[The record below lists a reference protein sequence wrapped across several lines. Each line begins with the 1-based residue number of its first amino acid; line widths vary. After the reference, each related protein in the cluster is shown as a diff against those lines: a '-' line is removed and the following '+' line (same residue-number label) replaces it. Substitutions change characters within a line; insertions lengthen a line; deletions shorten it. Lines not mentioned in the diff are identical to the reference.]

1 MWFEFQSG
9 QTFKVNGLSLEM
21 ERKDER
27 SPSPQ
32 SVRTTIPLIGP
43 PKQNGAGSSSIKL
56 APLKIKRSLSAL
68 SSLSAVMGSSSSH
81 SLIRSPAV
89 QEPPQ
94 LTSSSN
100 PPLPSP
106 PLPHPILPAAARGPS
121 QPPTSPASL
130 PASPNRVL
138 TSQVLTHLVEGFV
151 IREGLE
157 PFPVIFVL
165 S

>member
-89 QEPPQ
+89 QE